1 MLPRE
6 LLVRSGRA
14 QSHHCNSVL
23 LKRGNDK
30 PKVDPNN
37 ISAVLENHLFAKEK
51 DKEKAD
57 KDKAE
62 GKDDGGKKKQ
72 GKGKGKDKA
81 DSTTNEDS

>member
-37 ISAVLENHLFAKEK
+37 ISAVLENHLFAKEN
-51 DKEKAD
+51 KEKAD

-72 GKGKGKDKA
+72 GKGKGRDKA